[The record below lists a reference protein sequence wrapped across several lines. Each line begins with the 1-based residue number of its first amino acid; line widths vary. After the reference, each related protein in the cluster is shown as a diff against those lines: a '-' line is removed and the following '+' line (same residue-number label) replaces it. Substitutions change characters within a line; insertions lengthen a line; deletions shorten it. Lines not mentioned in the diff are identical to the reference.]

1 MSDGPGN
8 KWADV
13 STILRRAIPRQQF
26 ETWFRGMRL
35 VSLDRER
42 AELTVPNNF
51 LREWIYRKYFGV
63 LRRALR
69 EVSGGEPEVE
79 ISITADLA
87 APGRSRTQAG
97 TDSEGAEGPQAAQAG
112 PGDAPS
118 AHHDGSST
126 PHAPPG
132 PGSAGSGAVD
142 RDRFTGERRPRR
154 EQDPRARSQPG
165 FLGGP
170 RNSGPYGQR
179 PQPFGESDV
188 VLNPH
193 YIFDNFVPGPSNN
206 FGYAAAVAVADSPGK
221 SYNPLFLH
229 GSVGLGKTHLLQ
241 AVCHQLMER
250 RPGMRILYLSCE
262 TFTNHFV
269 AAVANGELDS
279 FRYRYR
285 HVDVLL
291 IDDIHFLANRER
303 TQEEFFHTF
312 NTLYNANKQII
323 LSSDSN
329 PAEIPTIEERL
340 VSRFKWGIVA
350 RIDLPV
356 YETRVAII
364 TRKVKM
370 HGVCFS
376 DEVIHYLAE
385 NIRSNIRELE
395 GAVNKIAG
403 MAQIYQR
410 PIEMTMARDAIR
422 DLIKPST
429 YRVSVDNIIRLVAEH
444 FGVPVRDLMG
454 KRRTKSIAY
463 PRQVCM
469 FLARRLT
476 SHSLEEIGGYFGG
489 RDHTTVMYAYDKI
502 RKEVQADPDV
512 AQRLEQLSTKL
523 KAP

>member
-1 MSDGPGN
+1 MPESVPDKGV
-8 KWADV
+8 WERVA
-13 STILRRAIPRQQF
+13 TILRRSVPRQQF
-26 ETWFRGMRL
+26 ETWFRGMNL
-35 VSLDRER
+35 VALTPER

-51 LREWIYRKYFGV
+51 LREWILRKYFGV

-69 EVSGGEPEVE
+69 EVSGGDPEVE
-79 ISITADLA
+79 IRIAEGGA
-87 APGRSRTQAG
+87 AP
-97 TDSEGAEGPQAAQAG
+97 AEPESPPEPAPRPPAPKSPAAPLA
-112 PGDAPS
+112 
-118 AHHDGSST
+118 
-126 PHAPPG
+126 
-132 PGSAGSGAVD
+132 
-142 RDRFTGERRPRR
+142 
-154 EQDPRARSQPG
+154 
-165 FLGGP
+165 
-170 RNSGPYGQR
+170 Y
-179 PQPFGESDV
+179 GESDV
-188 VLNPH
+188 VLNPQ
-193 YIFDNFVPGPSNN
+193 YNFDNFIPGPSNN
-206 FGYAAAVAVADSPGK
+206 FAYAAALAVADSPGK

-241 AVCHQLMER
+241 AICHRLIER
-250 RPGMRILYLSCE
+250 RPDMRILYLSCE

-269 AAVANGELDS
+269 TAVANGELDS
-279 FRYRYR
+279 FRFRYR

-329 PAEIPTIEERL
+329 PAEIPTLEERL

-350 RIDLPV
+350 RIDQPV

-364 TRKVKM
+364 ARKVRM
-370 HGVCFS
+370 HGVVFP
-376 DEVIHYLAE
+376 DEVVRFLAE

-395 GAVNKIAG
+395 GAVNKLAG
-403 MAQIYQR
+403 MAHIYQR
-410 PIEMTMARDAIR
+410 QIDLDMAREALR
-422 DLIKPST
+422 DLVPATTS
-429 YRVSVDNIIRLVAEH
+429 RVSIDGIIRTVAEH
-444 FGVPVRDLMG
+444 YGVPVRDLMG

-502 RKEVQADPDV
+502 RREVEENPEFSQT
-512 AQRLEQLSTKL
+512 LEKL
-523 KAP
+523 KAKLTS

>member
-1 MSDGPGN
+1 MSDVPDSQ
-8 KWADV
+8 WESV

-35 VSLDRER
+35 VALTPEHAR
-42 AELTVPNNF
+42 LTVPNNF
-51 LREWIYRKYFGV
+51 LREWIFRKYFGV

-69 EVSGGEPEVE
+69 EVSGGDPEVE
-79 ISITADLA
+79 IQIAQEGPAARAPAVAPRAPRESD
-87 APGRSRTQAG
+87 APGR
-97 TDSEGAEGPQAAQAG
+97 
-112 PGDAPS
+112 
-118 AHHDGSST
+118 AH
-126 PHAPPG
+126 
-132 PGSAGSGAVD
+132 
-142 RDRFTGERRPRR
+142 
-154 EQDPRARSQPG
+154 
-165 FLGGP
+165 
-170 RNSGPYGQR
+170 
-179 PQPFGESDV
+179 PFGESDV

-193 YIFDNFVPGPSNN
+193 YLFDNFVPGPSNN
-206 FGYAAAVAVADSPGK
+206 FAYAAAVAVADSPGK

-241 AVCHQLMER
+241 AVCHQLIER
-250 RPGMRILYLSCE
+250 RPAMRILYLSCE

-269 AAVANGELDS
+269 TAVANGELDS
-279 FRYRYR
+279 FRFRYR

-329 PAEIPTIEERL
+329 PAEIPTLEERL
-340 VSRFKWGIVA
+340 VSRFKWGVVA

-370 HGVCFS
+370 HGVTFS
-376 DEVIHYLAE
+376 DEVIGYLAE
-385 NIRSNIRELE
+385 NVRSNIRELE

-410 PIEMTMARDAIR
+410 PIDMTVAREAIR

-429 YRVSVDNIIRLVAEH
+429 HRVSVDNIIRLVAE
-444 FGVPVRDLMG
+444 FYAVPVRDLMG

-463 PRQVCM
+463 PRQICM

-502 RKEVQADPDV
+502 RKESQANPDV
-512 AQRLEQLSTKL
+512 AQTLEQLSAKL
-523 KAP
+523 RAP